1 MKRILSKLF
10 ASLAVVVL
18 AMSFTAFAAVDKDS
32 PSDVIGLKGIA
43 LKEGAKISW
52 DSATDNL
59 KVAGYQV
66 HYDVKSVQNPGEK
79 YAFVKDVGNVLTY
92 NVTALENGK
101 KYYFS
106 VIAYDEAGN
115 ESANWGAPEVS
126 LTPAADAPEAKDD
139 TAPQVSK
146 ALALSK
152 EQVKVVFSEEI
163 ILPKVDPQDAF
174 QIEDED
180 TLEPLAILKAEM
192 YKEDLSKK
200 TVILS
205 TAPQTDKSK
214 YKLTVGI
221 DIEDT
226 FGNPVISGT
235 SDTAE
240 FDGSGAD
247 KVAADAKGPEVVKVE
262 PMDNTHVIVTF
273 NETVVL
279 GIDPSQNFNIVE
291 AADATKQLQILGVEL
306 GKNSENVVDSSA
318 IVTTSPQSE
327 KKYTVSV
334 LGLKDESGNE
344 VSAAKATGEFTG
356 VAGVK
361 TPDNIDDILPPKDI
375 AKLMADYIF
384 SAGKYVVNLSWENPV
399 ENKNDTKEQLVYLS
413 QDQGTSYAKKASL
426 DAATTKYSVNN
437 LTPGE
442 YWFKITQ
449 KDTSGNESEGI
460 VKKVTLAETGP
471 ELLGLVA
478 LSMALGRFVTKKKKK

>member
-1 MKRILSKLF
+1 MKKILSKLF
-10 ASLAVVVL
+10 ASLAIVVTL
-18 AMSFTAFAAVDKDS
+18 ISFTAFAAVDKDS

-66 HYDVKSVQNPGEK
+66 HYDIKSVQNPGEK

-92 NVTALENGK
+92 NVTPLENGK

-126 LTPAADAPEAKDD
+126 VTPAADAPEAKDN

-152 EQVKVVFSEEI
+152 EQVKIVFSEEI

-192 YKEDLSKK
+192 DTEDLGKK

-306 GKNSENVVDSSA
+306 GKNSENVEDSSA
-318 IVTTSPQSE
+318 IVTTSPQGE
-327 KKYTVSV
+327 IKYTVSV

-356 VAGVK
+356 VAKAK

-375 AKLMADYIF
+375 AKLMADYVF

-426 DAATTKYSVNN
+426 DAAATKYSVNN

-478 LSMALGRFVTKKKKK
+478 LSLVAGKFVTKKRK